1 LGTKQGPQN
10 VSAES
15 DKAFIKQFSIV
26 LVSLVVFT
34 AIIMGLAAIL
44 HGKLEP
50 KDNPARTAAKL
61 DRLAPVAGVYAG
73 ETGRA
78 AALAA
83 AQASQPQAP
92 AAAFDGSL
100 DGGMIYDN
108 VCSTCH
114 ANGVAGAPE
123 MVASA
128 WSRRLDK
135 GTEALI
141 SNAINGI
148 GAMPARGGRRDL
160 SDEQVAASVNY
171 MLEVI
176 KR

>member
-1 LGTKQGPQN
+1 M
-10 VSAES
+10 SAES
-15 DKAFIKQFSIV
+15 DKSFIKQFSLV
-26 LVSLVVFT
+26 LVALVIFT
-34 AIIMGLAAIL
+34 VIIMGVAAVL
-44 HGKLEP
+44 HGQLEP
-50 KDNPARTAAKL
+50 KYNPARTQAKL
-61 DRLAPVAGVYAG
+61 DRLAPIHGVYAG

-83 AQASQPQAP
+83 AAAAQPATP
-92 AAAFDGSL
+92 ALAFDGSL

-128 WSRRLDK
+128 WSGRLDK
-135 GTEALI
+135 GTEMLI

-160 SDEQVAASVNY
+160 SDEQVAASVNH
-171 MLEVI
+171 MLEMI
-176 KR
+176 RP